1 MDLPTLNRTRKALVF
16 FFSGLFFLIFSRCVT
31 YYEEGFAQKD
41 NKRYIFEDFYDK
53 NDTLVLHHY
62 IVYGTERTRVPYEP
76 KFFPYQC
83 NSDSI
88 FESFKNSFLLLD
100 VPLTITKYGINKA
113 ADTSSGFSSKHFPNT
128 KMHELLFSIDKVK
141 YILEFTSDYPDQ
153 TVIVPFVWIDF
164 GICDTHRC
172 AYNGSY
178 YDLTLSLTIYV
189 IRNNSIRYHKRLS
202 RFTELDGKYQTKD
215 FQACDVRIDPELID
229 RLVKQVMIDYTNRL
243 K

>member
-1 MDLPTLNRTRKALVF
+1 MDLPTLNRKRWALVF

-31 YYEEGFAQKD
+31 YYEEGFSQD
-41 NKRYIFEDFYDK
+41 NKKRYIFDEFYDK

-62 IVYGTERTRVPYEP
+62 IVYGRERTRERYETRH
-76 KFFPYQC
+76 FPYQC
-83 NSDSI
+83 YSDSI
-88 FESFKNSFLLLD
+88 FENFRHSFLSLD
-100 VPLTITKYGINKA
+100 APIIWTNNGLNKTT
-113 ADTSSGFSSKHFPNT
+113 DTSSIFSMHYPDTKIHGVKILTQEIKH
-128 KMHELLFSIDKVK
+128 
-141 YILEFTSDYPDQ
+141 ILELASDFPHK
-153 TVIVPFVWIDF
+153 TVIIPYVWINF

-178 YDLTLSLTIYV
+178 YDLMLGLTIYV
-189 IRNNSIRYHKRLS
+189 VRNNTIRYQKSLR

-215 FQACDVRIDPELID
+215 YQACDVRIEPELID